1 MSDPNAHFPQDPNA
15 GREPQAP
22 RPPYQQPAQSA
33 YQQPAQPVPA
43 GPPLTEMEDRQW
55 ASFAHL
61 GGILS
66 FLPPLI
72 IWLVYKDRGRFTDE
86 EGKEALNFQ
95 ITLVIA
101 YVIIWVL
108 TAIITV
114 VTFGLGAIIGLL
126 AWLVW
131 MAGVVFS
138 ILGFLKAKDGQHY
151 RYPFALRLIK

>member
-15 GREPQAP
+15 GRPAQPAQP
-22 RPPYQQPAQSA
+22 ARPPDQQPAQS
-33 YQQPAQPVPA
+33 VPA
-43 GPPLTEMEDRQW
+43 GPPLSEMEDRQW

-66 FLPPLI
+66 FLPALI
-72 IWLVYKDRGRFTDE
+72 IWLVFKDRGRFTDE

-95 ITLVIA
+95 ITLIIA
-101 YVIIWVL
+101 YVVIWVL

-114 VTFGLGAIIGLL
+114 VTFGFGAVVGLL

-131 MAGVVFS
+131 IAGVVFS
-138 ILGFLKAKDGQHY
+138 ILGFMKAKDGQHY

>member
-1 MSDPNAHFPQDPNA
+1 MSDPNAHFQQDPNA
-15 GREPQAP
+15 GRQPQQP
-22 RPPYQQPAQSA
+22 QPPYQQPTQSA
-33 YQQPAQPVPA
+33 PA
-43 GPPLTEMEDRQW
+43 GPPLTEAEDRQW

-66 FLPPLI
+66 FLPALI
-72 IWLVYKDRGRFTDE
+72 IWLVFKDRGRFTDE

-95 ITLVIA
+95 ITLFIA
-101 YVIIWVL
+101 YVAVWIL

-114 VTFGLGAIIGLL
+114 VTFGIGAIVSVL

-131 MAGVVFS
+131 IAGVVFS
-138 ILGFLKAKDGQHY
+138 ILGFLKAKNGQHY